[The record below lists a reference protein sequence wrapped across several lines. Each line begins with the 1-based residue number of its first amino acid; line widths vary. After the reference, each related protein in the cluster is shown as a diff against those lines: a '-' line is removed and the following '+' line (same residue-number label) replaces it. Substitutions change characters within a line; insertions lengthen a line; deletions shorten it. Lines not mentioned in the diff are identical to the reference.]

1 MSKDDKIANLEQ
13 ENAQLKTQLSMLQ
26 SMLYG
31 SKSEKR
37 KQADI
42 PDNQLSIFAQDKE
55 QKNGAFSGD
64 YRSCS
69 QTQKEKACTN
79 SFTRAPGTCRR
90 SD

>member
-55 QKNGAFSGD
+55 QKTEP
-64 YRSCS
+64 S
-69 QTQKEKACTN
+69 QEITVPAHKRKRKSLYEQLYQSTWN
-79 SFTRAPGTCRR
+79 V
-90 SD
+90 